1 MTPEQ
6 HQIYL
11 RTYEMALSRLLLT
24 CEAGVAISE
33 AARHAHDAVK
43 LYDTPAASAAKP
55 EKKRNG

>member
-11 RTYEMALSRLLLT
+11 HTYGVALSRLMAT
-24 CEAGVAISE
+24 TAAEIAVPE
-33 AARHAHDAVK
+33 AAKLAHEAVK
-43 LYDTPAASAAKP
+43 QYDTPAATAAKP